1 MRESLQRRLQN
12 LEEVSGLRYTAERP
26 RTRRQLVVMK
36 AGCRLVPDHSE
47 SWPISSF
54 DREKSTCGRMLC
66 TDGTLLESVFVHSEW
81 EELREEELQQ
91 WIATHP
97 VERLDTERLA

>member
-26 RTRRQLVVMK
+26 RVRRQLFVMK
-36 AGCRLVPDHSE
+36 AGCRLVPDQSE

-54 DREKSTCGRMLC
+54 DREKSTCRRMLC
-66 TDGTLLESVFVHSEW
+66 ADGTLLESVFIHNES

-97 VERLDTERLA
+97 VERLGMEPLA